1 MDAEKCTGNT
11 HPKRFG
17 LAVQALIILSFKERI
32 QTCPSVEIA
41 GCLQSEATQVRR
53 VLNVLA
59 QEGFVETRE
68 GRDGGYR
75 LKRAPESITLAEVYD
90 AFQAGDPLCF
100 GIKETAGTHS
110 FGMKMR
116 DAFCDLTNEMERG
129 MREVLGRYTIADV
142 ADRLHAEEAQ
152 REAFD

>member
-32 QTCPSVEIA
+32 HTCPSVEIA
-41 GCLQSEATQVRR
+41 GCLQSEATQLRR

-75 LKRAPESITLAEVYD
+75 LKRSPEAITLAQVYD

-100 GIKETAGTHS
+100 GIRETAGSHP
-110 FGMKMR
+110 FGQKMKE
-116 DAFCDLTNEMERG
+116 AFSEVTNEMERS
-129 MREVLGRYTIADV
+129 MREVLGSYTISDLAARLRDEESQRSDV
-142 ADRLHAEEAQ
+142 
-152 REAFD
+152 